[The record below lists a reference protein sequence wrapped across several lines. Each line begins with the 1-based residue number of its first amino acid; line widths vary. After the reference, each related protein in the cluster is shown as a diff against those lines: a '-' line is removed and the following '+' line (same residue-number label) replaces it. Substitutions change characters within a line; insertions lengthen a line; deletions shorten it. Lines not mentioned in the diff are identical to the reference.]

1 METGGA
7 LWFENL
13 CMSDPFYLLPLLT
26 STTLYLQVLKWTT
39 GIYGGPFLPAS
50 SPCLLNTLPSGT
62 EVNYELSMAD
72 LFYLLPLLTSTALYL
87 QVQ

>member
-26 STTLYLQVLKWTT
+26 STTLYLQVFIETGTISTLENFFFSICILK
-39 GIYGGPFLPAS
+39 G
-50 SPCLLNTLPSGT
+50 LLRTLL
-62 EVNYELSMAD
+62 VNPWLIMIKRFKYQGNM
-72 LFYLLPLLTSTALYL
+72 
-87 QVQ
+87 